1 MRNRPCASLLAI
13 SVALSFVAP
22 TVAFAQNVP
31 APAPAPAPET
41 GDDEFITDD
50 EILVIAETL
59 RGQIDAPVP
68 PLLELNEADI
78 AAYGSGSIADLISAL
93 GSQVSGGGG
102 GPPVILVNGVRI
114 SSFRELRS
122 YPPEAIEKVEVFP
135 EEVAQRY
142 GYSPDQRVVNF
153 ILKRNFSSRELEGE
167 YGQPWDGGYS
177 TQELEATYLQ
187 LIGESRLNFNVD
199 WNNSSLLTEAERDII
214 QTIVPEVAGDPDPA
228 PFRSLVADSAGIRGE
243 ANFSTRIATGTS
255 LSLNATVERSDSLSY
270 QGIDSVLRVGPDPDG
285 PDIAP
290 SQFRTFGADDP
301 LTVDRRT
308 TT

>member
-93 GSQVSGGGG
+93 GTQVSGGGG

-122 YPPEAIEKVEVFP
+122 YPPEAIEP
-135 EEVAQRY
+135 E
-142 GYSPDQRVVNF
+142 P
-153 ILKRNFSSRELEGE
+153 
-167 YGQPWDGGYS
+167 
-177 TQELEATYLQ
+177 
-187 LIGESRLNFNVD
+187 
-199 WNNSSLLTEAERDII
+199 
-214 QTIVPEVAGDPDPA
+214 
-228 PFRSLVADSAGIRGE
+228 
-243 ANFSTRIATGTS
+243 
-255 LSLNATVERSDSLSY
+255 
-270 QGIDSVLRVGPDPDG
+270 
-285 PDIAP
+285 
-290 SQFRTFGADDP
+290 
-301 LTVDRRT
+301 
-308 TT
+308 